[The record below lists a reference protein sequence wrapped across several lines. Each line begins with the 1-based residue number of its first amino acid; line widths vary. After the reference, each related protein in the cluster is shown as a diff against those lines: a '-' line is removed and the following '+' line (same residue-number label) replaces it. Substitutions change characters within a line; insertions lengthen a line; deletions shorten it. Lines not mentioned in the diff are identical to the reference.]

1 MKKYF
6 RFFKVTLSAL
16 LCFAMAGCIEESY
29 DLENID
35 MTIGANVD
43 LTLPSS
49 STGEITLKNIMDLE
63 DDGIVQVIDGDFYIQ
78 ENGAAD
84 IPEIKIE
91 AVKIK
96 SPKLDRIEADV
107 LLNVD
112 AENIPSGQSGKS
124 MAPRR
129 VNIGGVEIPDREFK
143 YTIKDMSKTSFEFN
157 TISDPITSDVVA
169 LKEVKFKDET
179 TLVIDIMT
187 KLGNNGEFFK
197 LVHLDDLFV
206 KYPKGL
212 NIKKVTCEHWS
223 FREDGTEYLN
233 VHEAANI
240 DNENGILDLT
250 DGGNVE
256 IGEMELG
263 VYRSIKVKV
272 EFDKAFFNG
281 DNDLKFNENNQIAL
295 QGLFQMGGTFRVE
308 TADLLLL
315 EKIYSDEN
323 ERKEIIT
330 KLIMKYMT
338 GGGINAIIPDKI
350 SFTGE
355 ARFRNDYI
363 EVEGAKAK
371 VVREVS
377 GINPIKLDNLPD
389 FLNDPEV
396 VLDLANPIIYVDVDN
411 TLPAAAYTEI
421 TMRSLY
427 DDSAEPDSIKTGK
440 ITVPAEKRTIF
451 CLCLPGRFSDDM
463 KHPEEYEQLK
473 ANIEPLYVENLNKL
487 LKYVPKE
494 IKVEVAPIQMELEN
508 NYLNIPSSYD
518 VAVKYKIF
526 TPLDFG
532 SEFRLVYQDTESG
545 WAEEI
550 GEDFKE
556 MDAQEI
562 ALSADVVSSLP
573 LNLSFTVDLLN
584 EKGTVL
590 EGLIVDQ
597 LETIEANSKGTP
609 VSFSIKPAKGHTIK
623 EFLSG
628 EKGQKLDGVRYKAV
642 ASAKNGGALKETASI
657 KLKNIKVRLKG
668 SVSYDA
674 N

>member
-63 DDGIVQVIDGDFYIQ
+63 DDGIVRVIDGDFYIQ

-96 SPKLDRIEADV
+96 SPILDPIKADV

-187 KLGNNGEFFK
+187 KLANNGEFFK

-295 QGLFQMGGTFRVE
+295 QGLFQVGGTFRVE

-427 DDSAEPDSIKTGK
+427 DDSADSKEIKTGK

-473 ANIEPLYVENLNKL
+473 ANIEPLYVENLNEL
-487 LKYVPKE
+487 LKKVPKE

-532 SEFRLVYQDTESG
+532 PEFRLVYQDTESG